1 MEDSQSENTE
11 ALFAAEMTKDSRDC
25 FLAFGVRKDCDERVR
40 CWRTVLYLISSNTNI
55 LSASSTNLALTLV
68 LLVP

>member
-11 ALFAAEMTKDSRDC
+11 TLFAAEMTKDSGDC

-40 CWRTVLYLISSNTNI
+40 CWRTV
-55 LSASSTNLALTLV
+55 
-68 LLVP
+68 